1 MLQVPGGDSVGAPGR
16 YFLRGTVNTFRT
28 NQNNTTT
35 ALVELTCYSTLYGV
49 TYTWAVTKATYLSN
63 GGDVLA
69 SEKTAQVEQICAAD
83 HVQGFRTEKE
93 EDASSLLYNY
103 AVITVGTDD
112 GDISDTVSVRMD
124 QIGTP
129 GAFALIDACWQRLV
143 KTGAPASG
151 V

>member
-1 MLQVPGGDSVGAPGR
+1 MLQNPGGDSVGAPGR

-35 ALVELTCYSTLYGV
+35 ALVELSCYSTLYGV
-49 TYTWAVTKATYLSN
+49 TYTWAVTRATFLAD

-69 SEKTAQVEQICAAD
+69 SEKTAQVEQICANV

-93 EDASSLLYNY
+93 EDRSSLLYNY

-112 GDISDTVSVRMD
+112 GDIADTVTVRMD
-124 QIGTP
+124 QIGLP
-129 GAFALIDACWQRLV
+129 AAFELIEACWQRLV
-143 KTGAPASG
+143 KTGAPPTG

>member
-16 YFLRGTVNTFRT
+16 YNLLGVVNTFRT

-35 ALVELTCYSTLYGV
+35 PLVELSAYSLVYGV
-49 TYTWAVTKATYLSN
+49 TYTWAVTTATYLAD

-69 SEKTAQVEQICAAD
+69 SEKTAQVEQICAHE

-93 EDASSLLYNY
+93 EDRSSLLYNY

-112 GDISDTVSVRMD
+112 GAITDTCSVRMD

-129 GAFALIDACWQRLV
+129 GAFQIIADTWNRLV
-143 KTGAPASG
+143 TTGAPSSG

>member
-1 MLQVPGGDSVGAPGR
+1 MLQKPDGGDVGAPGR
-16 YFLRGTVNTFRT
+16 YNLLGVVNTFRV

-35 ALVELTCYSTLYGV
+35 PLIELSAYSTLYGV
-49 TYTWAVTKATYLSN
+49 TYTWAVTKATYVAD

-69 SEKTAQVEQICAAD
+69 SEKTAQVEAICADA

-93 EDASSLLYNY
+93 EDASGLLYNY

-112 GDISDTVSVRMD
+112 GAIADSTSVRMD
-124 QIGTP
+124 QLGTP
-129 GAFALIDACWQRLV
+129 GAFQAIADCWARLV